1 MPWLQLFQNLV
12 MASLLG
18 SFLALG
24 IFIIKALWGQKLNA
38 NWHYAVWFV
47 LILRLCL
54 PFSVSSSFSIL
65 NLIPYS
71 QQTIE
76 LPGWSTTATDESSA
90 GNITPGNGSAN
101 DAIPESRIETGDL
114 YPTADANEL
123 PINWGTAALVWI
135 TGLGAILFYLLAV
148 NTAMYYKIKK
158 LPRCD
163 APDLLN
169 LLGECKAN
177 LNIKT
182 DVRIVYDRSLSSP
195 ALFGIF
201 NPRIIIA
208 PEVIRNLSLEELRY
222 IFLHELSHLKRHDLL
237 TNGLLLIIQAVYWFN
252 PVIWYALRQMKRDCE
267 IACDATV
274 LNNLKLQ
281 DRKPYGQTIISL
293 LQLLAKPHW
302 APGTLGYVS
311 KFNKRR
317 IIMISRNK
325 RTSVKWV
332 VAALAALLIVGCSSL
347 NAPGK
352 TTDQGTNQTI
362 TDTAAS
368 NHDTANPNQPDT
380 DTGTAN
386 SSNSAP
392 TGSLV
397 YKNTQYGFEF
407 SLPAS
412 WQGYP
417 IIASE
422 WQGTEVQSGKITETG
437 PIVSIRHPQWT
448 SSNPRQDI
456 PVMIFTLNQWNLVQQ
471 EKLSVGAAPIGPTEL
486 GRNSTY
492 VFALPARYN
501 FAFPTGFEEVEKII
515 EGHPLKA
522 Y

>member
-1 MPWLQLFQNLV
+1 MPWPQLFQNLAV
-12 MASLLG
+12 VSLLG

-24 IFIIKALWGQKLNA
+24 IFIIKALWGWKLNA

-54 PFSVSSSFSIL
+54 LFSVTSSFSIL
-65 NLIPYS
+65 NLIPY
-71 QQTIE
+71 QQTME
-76 LPGWSTTATDESSA
+76 LPVWPTTAADELSA
-90 GNITPGNGSAN
+90 VNIDPGNGSAN
-101 DAIPESRIETGDL
+101 DAVPESWIKTGDL
-114 YPTADANEL
+114 SPTAGANES
-123 PINWGTAALVWI
+123 PINWETAALVWLV
-135 TGLGAILFYLLAV
+135 GLGAILLYLLAV

-158 LPRCD
+158 LPRCAAQD
-163 APDLLN
+163 ILN
-169 LLGECKAN
+169 LLDECKAN
-177 LNIKT
+177 LNIKNE
-182 DVRIVYDRSLSSP
+182 VKVVYDRSLGSP

-208 PEVIRNLSLEELRY
+208 PEVIRNLSPQELRY

-237 TNGLLLIIQAVYWFN
+237 VNGLLLIIQAVYWFN
-252 PVIWYALRQMKRDCE
+252 PLIWYALRQMKRDCE

-274 LNNLKLQ
+274 LNHLKPQ

-317 IIMISRNK
+317 IVMISSNK
-325 RTSVKWV
+325 KTSVKWV
-332 VAALAALLIVGCSSL
+332 VAALAALLLVGCSSL

-352 TTDQGTNQTI
+352 TTGQGTNQPI

-368 NHDTANPNQPDT
+368 NHDTAGSNQPDAN
-380 DTGTAN
+380 TGTVN
-386 SSNSAP
+386 TSNSAP
-392 TGSLV
+392 ASSLV

-407 SLPAS
+407 SLPAG
-412 WQGYP
+412 WQGYS
-417 IIASE
+417 IITSD
-422 WQGTEVQSGKITETG
+422 WQGNEVQSGKITETG
-437 PIVSIRHPQWT
+437 PLVSIRHPQWT

-486 GRNSTY
+486 GRNRTY

-501 FAFPTGFEEVEKII
+501 YAFPTGFEEVENII
-515 EGHPLKA
+515 ASHPLKA